1 MIPPQ
6 NRHNA
11 SFIIHDIAHR
21 AKVDFLSISR
31 DTSILFH
38 ARHSRRQGLIC
49 NIFLVVLATAIH
61 DPTLIL
67 WQSVLMSCNHVYLL
81 SASHPSVTIFPFWIY
96 VFHVLHSRTFCRLD
110 YKRVLDGRKLWFRK
124 YLEHPSRS
132 SRIGCVDA
140 SVRSLREICDHIVFI
155 HENLHSSIRTTD
167 TVRKIIFARRKLHQ
181 EKWHGVLTFRT
192 DQTRREVE
200 HLYFQIHLCRQTKR
214 KLKAGYVYCPCR
226 TGRNEMLYRK
236 IFLRTSYGT
245 RETRPSVR
253 GGGVLV
259 ISSVNFT
266 GTTGK
271 LLPMLGDTLSTSPE
285 GMKDRRAIDQW
296 I

>member
-21 AKVDFLSISR
+21 EKVDFLSISR
-31 DTSILFH
+31 DTSSLFH

-81 SASHPSVTIFPFWIY
+81 SASHPSVTIFLFWIY
-96 VFHVLHSRTFCRLD
+96 AFHVLRCRTFCRLD
-110 YKRVLDGRKLWFRK
+110 SKRALDGRKPWCRRH
-124 YLEHPSRS
+124 LEHPSRS

-155 HENLHSSIRTTD
+155 HENLRSSIRTMD

-181 EKWHGVLTFRT
+181 ERWHGVLMFRT
-192 DQTRREVE
+192 DRTRREVE

-214 KLKAGYVYCPCR
+214 KLKAGYVVSSVS
-226 TGRNEMLYRK
+226 NRK
-236 IFLRTSYGT
+236 ERDVISEDFPPDLLWHT
-245 RETRPSVR
+245 RDQAERQ
-253 GGGVLV
+253 GGKALV

>member
-81 SASHPSVTIFPFWIY
+81 SASHPSVTIFLFWIY
-96 VFHVLHSRTFCRLD
+96 VFHVFHSRTFCRLD

-132 SRIGCVDA
+132 FRIGCVDA
-140 SVRSLREICDHIVFI
+140 SVTSLREICDHIVFI
-155 HENLHSSIRTTD
+155 HENLHS
-167 TVRKIIFARRKLHQ
+167 
-181 EKWHGVLTFRT
+181 
-192 DQTRREVE
+192 
-200 HLYFQIHLCRQTKR
+200 
-214 KLKAGYVYCPCR
+214 
-226 TGRNEMLYRK
+226 
-236 IFLRTSYGT
+236 
-245 RETRPSVR
+245 
-253 GGGVLV
+253 
-259 ISSVNFT
+259 
-266 GTTGK
+266 
-271 LLPMLGDTLSTSPE
+271 
-285 GMKDRRAIDQW
+285 
-296 I
+296 